1 MCLSPITL
9 MNLQHKVDK
18 IRRLFRLF
26 ISKNRLPSLLS
37 LLWFFSA
44 FSAFVLNIF
53 VIIVCVRKR
62 SSLVPADYFI
72 VNLAVSD
79 LILSVVGLPFGISS
93 SFLHRWT
100 FGSGG
105 KPENVFYFGEGGGGL
120 RVRMFSIICLGY
132 YFFLVSEHL
141 FFLILNFFI

>member
-1 MCLSPITL
+1 M
-9 MNLQHKVDK
+9 
-18 IRRLFRLF
+18 
-26 ISKNRLPSLLS
+26 
-37 LLWFFSA
+37 
-44 FSAFVLNIF
+44 
-53 VIIVCVRKR
+53 RKR

-105 KPENVFYFGEGGGGL
+105 KPENVFYFGEGGGGWG
-120 RVRMFSIICLGY
+120 VEGKDF
-132 YFFLVSEHL
+132 
-141 FFLILNFFI
+141 